1 MLVEAIK
8 LAFIFFNIE
17 LDIISLLFFNLFL
30 FSGFTMTIA
39 YFQITPN
46 IKCEK
51 PIVTNGGDIVLIFL
65 FRVKSVLTHCKRY
78 DAEQNNI
85 ILCWGFSFFRE
96 KKLWFGH
103 VASNYRWLIISI
115 DGLRTLTEFN
125 WTNRT

>member
-8 LAFIFFNIE
+8 LAFIFFQHRIGHYKF
-17 LDIISLLFFNLFL
+17 IVFQFISFFWFHNDDSI
-30 FSGFTMTIA
+30 FSNYTEHKMWKT
-39 YFQITPN
+39 
-46 IKCEK
+46 
-51 PIVTNGGDIVLIFL
+51 IVTNGEDIVLIFL

-103 VASNYRWLIISI
+103 VAPNYRWLIISI